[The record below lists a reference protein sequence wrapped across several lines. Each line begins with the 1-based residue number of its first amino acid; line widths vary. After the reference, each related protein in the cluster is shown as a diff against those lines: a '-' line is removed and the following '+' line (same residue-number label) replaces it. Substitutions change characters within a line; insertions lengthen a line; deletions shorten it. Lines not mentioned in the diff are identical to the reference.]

1 MREGIAKVKKTNWSI
16 SLLALTAVTSL
27 ASADSVYRAVDSDGQ
42 PIYSDRPLEGYQ
54 EMFELDIRH
63 SSAEAIRKQQAANA
77 EARKIAGIRESQDE
91 QLADEAAANDSA
103 IAAQNAANCTAAKA
117 RAEKYNTN
125 RKLYKPL
132 PNGEREYLSDEELDA
147 ARAEA
152 ANTVAEWCS

>member
-1 MREGIAKVKKTNWSI
+1 MITSNWSL
-16 SLLALTAVTSL
+16 SLLVLTAVTSL
-27 ASADSVYRAVDSDGQ
+27 ANADSVYRAVDSDGH

-54 EMFELDIRH
+54 ETFELDIRH

-77 EARKIAGIRESQDE
+77 EAQKIAGIRESQD
-91 QLADEAAANDSA
+91 QQIADEVANNDAA
-103 IAAQNAANCTAAKA
+103 IAAQNAANCAAAKQ
-117 RAEKYNTN
+117 RAEKYNTS

-132 PNGEREYLSDEELDA
+132 PNGEREYLSDAELDA